1 MRDLMTVQERVEALR
16 REIEQHN
23 YRYYVL
29 DQPEVTDAE
38 YDRLMQELR
47 RLEADHPELQ
57 SPDSPTQ
64 RVGAGPLEAFGI
76 VEHRLPLLSLANAF
90 GPDELRAWHQRVVRL
105 IGDRELCYVLEPKI
119 DGLAISLTYEDGRLT
134 VAATRGDGLRG
145 ENVTENVRTIRS
157 VPLRL
162 QGKVPRAV
170 EVRGEV
176 FLSRAAFEKI
186 NAARLAEGQPPF
198 MNPRNC
204 AAGSLRQLDPR
215 ITATRPL
222 DMILYQVGYHED
234 GNLPRSHWALLA
246 LLREWGF
253 KTNPYNQRLEGL
265 EAVVTACAEWQE
277 RRESLAYDVDGV
289 VVKID
294 DVDVQGELGAVGR
307 EPRWAIAYKF
317 PPTQVTTKL
326 LKIDINVGRTGSINP
341 FAVLE
346 PVQIGGVTV
355 RLASLHN
362 AEDIHRKDVREGDT
376 VIVQRAGEVIPQLI
390 GPVLSKR
397 PPDAQPW
404 QLPTHCPRCGAAVV
418 KPDGEAMAY
427 CTGGVEC
434 PAQLFEALKHFAS
447 RQAMEID
454 GLGEKLAVALMQSG
468 LVKDVADVYYLTKE
482 QLIGLERLADKSAEN
497 LLRSL
502 EVSKTRSPARVL
514 FALGIRHVGGQ
525 TAALLIHAFGSI
537 DALAEAPEA
546 EINAVEGVGPKIAAS
561 VRAWFDEP
569 RNQAVLDKLRAAGL
583 RFAEERAAGAE
594 DLPLAGKA
602 FVITGRL
609 ERWSRLTAEA
619 RIKELGGTV
628 GDAVSKKTDYLV
640 VGAEPGSK
648 LAKAQKLG
656 TTVLDEDGFD
666 AVLAGE
672 APLTAADGDTT
683 GTV

>member
-1 MRDLMTVQERVEALR
+1 MQDLMTVRERVEELR
-16 REIEQHN
+16 RQIEQHN

-29 DQPEVTDAE
+29 DQPEVSDAE
-38 YDRLMQELR
+38 YDTLMQELR
-47 RLEADHPELQ
+47 RLEAEHPELQ

-90 GPDELRAWHQRVVRL
+90 GEDELRAWHQRVVRL
-105 IGDRELCYVLEPKI
+105 IGERALCYVLEPKI
-119 DGLAISLTYEDGRLT
+119 DGLAVSLFYEDGRLA

-145 ENVTENVRTIRS
+145 ENVTEQVRTIRS

-162 QGKVPRAV
+162 QGKVPQSL

-176 FLSRAAFEKI
+176 FLSRAAFQRI
-186 NAARLAEGQPPF
+186 NEARLAEGQPAF

-215 ITATRPL
+215 ITASRPL

-234 GNLPRSHWALLA
+234 GNLPRSHWELLA
-246 LLREWGF
+246 RLREWGF

-265 EAVVTACAEWQE
+265 DAVIAACAGWEA

-294 DVDVQGELGAVGR
+294 DLDLQAELGAVGR

-326 LKIDINVGRTGSINP
+326 HKIDVNVGRTGSINP

-355 RLASLHN
+355 KLASLHN

-376 VIVQRAGEVIPQLI
+376 VVVQRAGEVIPQII

-397 PPDAQPW
+397 PPDAKPW
-404 QLPTHCPRCGAAVV
+404 ELPTHCPRCGAAVI
-418 KPDGEAMAY
+418 KPEGEAMAY

-447 RQAMEID
+447 RAAMEID
-454 GLGEKLAVALMQSG
+454 GLGEKLAVVLIQAG
-468 LVKDVADVYYLTKE
+468 LVKDVADVYSLTKE
-482 QLIGLERLADKSAEN
+482 QLVELDRLADKSAEN

-502 EVSKTRSPARVL
+502 EVSKSRPPARVL
-514 FALGIRHVGGQ
+514 FALGIRHVGSQ
-525 TAALLIHAFGSI
+525 IAALLINAFGSI
-537 DALAEAPEA
+537 DALAAAPEA
-546 EINAVEGVGPKIAAS
+546 EINTVEGVGPKIAAS

-569 RNQAVLDKLRAAGL
+569 RNQAVLDKLGAAGL
-583 RFAEERAAGAE
+583 RFADDRPANTD
-594 DLPLAGKA
+594 DLPFAGKT

-609 ERWSRLTAEA
+609 ERWTRLAAEA
-619 RIKELGGTV
+619 RIKELGGSV
-628 GDAVSKKTDYLV
+628 GDAVSRKTDYLV
-640 VGAEPGSK
+640 VGADPGSK

-656 TTVLDEDGFD
+656 TSVLDEARFE
-666 AVLAGE
+666 ALLAGE
-672 APLTAADGDTT
+672 VPPASTA
-683 GTV
+683 